1 MTTEKVVRWG
11 YGDDRHRLQT
21 NVRCTFVRVV
31 QMGGGGPQRGGTN
44 EAGHDDSAM
53 ATKSKC
59 PPRRV
64 TCKIRYMGLGQ
75 VVPICEKRSHSAI
88 CVEGPTNVSLVL
100 SCYAKRAPAARSL
113 ELAWQPWDAKT
124 RRGLRVTFSNG
135 RLRTAPPKWP
145 RDLRC
150 LPLHETVQG

>member
-1 MTTEKVVRWG
+1 MTAEKVGRWG

-21 NVRCTFVRVV
+21 NARCTFVRVV
-31 QMGGGGPQRGGTN
+31 QMGGGGPRRGGTN
-44 EAGHDDSAM
+44 ETGHDDAAM

-75 VVPICEKRSHSAI
+75 VVPTCKKRSHSAK

-113 ELAWQPWDAKT
+113 EQAWQPWDAKT

-135 RLRTAPPKWP
+135 RLRAAPPKWP
-145 RDLRC
+145 RDLIC